1 MLFAYVK
8 KCAAGEMPLS
18 VVYTVS
24 GKKTKEGQQVC
35 AVSINIAAGLII
47 TLFRNMWLPW

>member
-8 KCAAGEMPLS
+8 KCAAGETPLS

-24 GKKTKEGQQVC
+24 GKKTKEGQQVRVC
-35 AVSINIAAGLII
+35 INNTARLI
-47 TLFRNMWLPW
+47 LNF